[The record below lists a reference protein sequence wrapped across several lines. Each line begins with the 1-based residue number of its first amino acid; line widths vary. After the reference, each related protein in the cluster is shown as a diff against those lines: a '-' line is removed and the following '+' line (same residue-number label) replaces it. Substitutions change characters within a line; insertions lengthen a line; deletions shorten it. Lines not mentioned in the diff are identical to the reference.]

1 MGFDRPAICHNGA
14 MAKVYHMP
22 AKQPG
27 TPAGHHRGRL
37 IGIVVA
43 AVILAV
49 VLFALYLLA
58 YTDWLWF
65 GEIGLRVV
73 FWREIWS
80 RLIVGVAAA
89 AIFFAIFWGNVEI
102 ARRLSPRHRAFE
114 GIDVVEYVNE
124 RTVQAL
130 RRGGLILSAII
141 AIIVGAGASADWLLF
156 QRAVNGV
163 PFGTRDP
170 IFHHDIGFYV
180 FTLPAW
186 EAVYGLVLG
195 ALIASLVVAVIIHGA
210 LGGLVLAQQ
219 RPAPAT
225 EQPEAPR
232 GPFGRGPFVRGPGQ
246 GTVGFVVRPRSQS
259 VAHLSV
265 LLGIVIALAGS
276 GYIFKAWDL
285 LLSSGGVVAGAGY
298 TDIHAGLPGM
308 RVMMVIG
315 WALGALLI
323 ANGFWR
329 RRWRWP
335 LYGLGGW
342 VVALIVIRVIFPA
355 VVQSLIVSPNQEA
368 KESTYIGYNIA
379 ATRAAYGLDRI
390 TQTQYPL
397 TGDLNTQKLV
407 TNSGTIGN
415 IRLWDQNTL
424 LTSYGQ
430 LQQLRPYYK
439 FTTVSIDRYDVN
451 GVYRETMLA
460 PRELNIA
467 GLPSQ
472 SQTWVNQHTTYTHG
486 FGAVVSAVNQVA
498 SDGSPDFLVQ
508 DVPPTSSAPDLTIT
522 QPRIYYGLLGTT
534 YTLVDTKTAEFDYP
548 NGPANYHYTGSGG
561 IPINSFF
568 NRLAFSVRFGTIRF
582 FTSNAIEPGS
592 RIILRNNIVQRLHAA
607 APFLTLDQDPYMA
620 IANGRLY
627 WIADA
632 YTTTDRYPYSQPTGG
647 IDYIRNSVKVV
658 IDAFN
663 GSMKFYVAD
672 PTDPIIRAYEKI
684 FPGMFMPFSSMPQV
698 LLAHVRYPQDLFNVQ
713 SQMFT
718 TYHVTQPNVLY
729 SKNNQWAIPTGTS
742 LSAPTGQ
749 MEPYYV
755 IMRLPGQTRDEF
767 VQILPFV
774 PNGRPNMI
782 GWLAAQSDAPNYGRA
797 VSFAFPSNATV
808 YGPTQVEAAVNQDPT
823 VSQQLTLWGQQGS
836 HVIIGNLLVIPIED
850 SLLYVEPLYLQSSV
864 TPVPQLKRVVVFY
877 RASTSAGVTLI
888 GGQQIVA
895 MQPTLAA
902 ALTEIFG
909 TAPAAASSGSPGAS
923 TTPTTPTGPVT
934 GRVRTLI
941 AQANREF
948 QAAQAALKAGDFSG
962 YGTQIKALS
971 ATLKALQAAK

>member
-1 MGFDRPAICHNGA
+1 
-14 MAKVYHMP
+14 MAKVYQMP
-22 AKQPG
+22 AKQPRS
-27 TPAGHHRGRL
+27 PAGRHRGRL

-43 AVILAV
+43 AFILAI
-49 VLFALYLLA
+49 VLFAVYLVA

-65 GEIGLRVV
+65 GEVGLRVV

-80 RLIVGVAAA
+80 RLIVGVAAG

-130 RRGGLILSAII
+130 RAGGLILSAVI

-156 QRAVNGV
+156 QRALNGV
-163 PFGTRDP
+163 SFGVRDP

-210 LGGLVLAQQ
+210 LGGLVLTQQ
-219 RPAPAT
+219 RPTPAT
-225 EQPEAPR
+225 EQPEPPR

-246 GTVGFVVRPRSQS
+246 PSVGFVVRPRSQS

-265 LLGIVIALAGS
+265 LLGVILALAGS

-285 LLSSGGVVAGAGY
+285 LYYGSGYVAGAGY

-308 RVMMVIG
+308 RVMMVLG
-315 WALGALLI
+315 WALGALLV

-342 VVALIVIRVIFPA
+342 IVALIVIRVVFPA
-355 VVQSLIVSPNQEA
+355 VMQSLVVSPNQQS
-368 KESTYIGYNIA
+368 KESPYIAYNIA
-379 ATRAAYGLDRI
+379 ATRAAYSLDNI
-390 TQTQYPL
+390 SQNQYPL
-397 TGDLNTQKLV
+397 TGDLTTAKL
-407 TNSGTIGN
+407 TANSGTVGN
-415 IRLWDQNTL
+415 IRLWDQSTL
-424 LTSYGQ
+424 LNSYTQ
-430 LQQLRPYYK
+430 LQQLRPYYQ

-460 PRELNIA
+460 PRELNVA
-467 GLPSQ
+467 NLPSQ
-472 SQTWVNQHTTYTHG
+472 TWQNQHVIYTHG
-486 FGAVVSAVNQVA
+486 FGAVVSAVNQVG

-508 DVPPTSSAPDLTIT
+508 DMPPVSSAPDLTIT
-522 QPRIYYGLLGTT
+522 QPRIYYGLLGTD
-534 YTLVDTKTAEFDYP
+534 YTLVDTKTPEFDYP
-548 NGPANYHYTGSGG
+548 GGSSYHYAGSGG
-561 IPINSFF
+561 IPMDSFL
-568 NRLAFSVRFGTIRF
+568 NRLAFSLRFGTIRF
-582 FTSNAIEPGS
+582 FTDTAIDAHS
-592 RIILRNNIVQRLHAA
+592 RIILRNNVVQRVQTA
-607 APFLTLDQDPYMA
+607 APFLTLDQDPYMV
-620 IANGRLY
+620 IAAGRLY
-627 WIADA
+627 WIVDA
-632 YTTTDRYPYSQPTGG
+632 YTTTDRYPYSQPDGG
-647 IDYIRNSVKVV
+647 INYIRNSVKVV
-658 IDAFN
+658 IDAYN

-672 PTDPIIRAYEKI
+672 PSDPIIRAYEKI
-684 FPGMFMPFSSMPQV
+684 FPGMFTPLASMPQV
-698 LLAHVRYPQDLFNVQ
+698 LLAHIRYPEGLFDVQ
-713 SQMFT
+713 AQMFT
-718 TYHVTQPNVLY
+718 TYHVTQPDVLY
-729 SKNNQWAIPTGTS
+729 NRTNQWAIPTGTS
-742 LSAPTGQ
+742 LSGSTGQ
-749 MEPYYV
+749 MQPYYV

-797 VSFAFPSNATV
+797 VSFSFPSGATI

-836 HVIIGNLLVIPIED
+836 RVIIGNLLVIPIED
-850 SLLYVEPLYLQSSV
+850 SLLYVEPLYLQSS
-864 TPVPQLKRVVVFY
+864 TTALPQLKRVIVFY
-877 RASTSAGVTLI
+877 RASTSGGVSLI
-888 GGQQIVA
+888 GGQQVVA

-909 TAPAAASSGSPGAS
+909 GAPPAASSGTPGAP
-923 TTPTTPTGPVT
+923 TTPTTPAGPVSS
-934 GRVRTLI
+934 RVHALI
-941 AQANREF
+941 ARANSEF
-948 QAAQAALKAGDFSG
+948 AAAQAALKAGDFSG
-962 YGTQIKALS
+962 YGAQIQALA

>member
-1 MGFDRPAICHNGA
+1 
-14 MAKVYHMP
+14 MAKVYEMP
-22 AKQPG
+22 KK
-27 TPAGHHRGRL
+27 PAASKPRHHGRT
-37 IGIVVA
+37 IAI
-43 AVILAV
+43 AVAV
-49 VLFALYLLA
+49 VVLALVVFVVYLLA

-65 GEIGLRVV
+65 GEVGLRVV
-73 FWREIWS
+73 FWRQIWS
-80 RLIVGVAAA
+80 RLIVGVAAG
-89 AIFFAIFWGNVEI
+89 AIFFAIFWGNLEI

-130 RRGGLILSAII
+130 RRGGLIFSALI
-141 AIIVGAGASADWLLF
+141 AVFVGIGVSGNWLLF
-156 QRAVNGV
+156 QSAVNGV
-163 PFGTRDP
+163 AFGTRDP

-186 EAVYGLVLG
+186 QAVYGLVMG
-195 ALIASLVVAVIIHGA
+195 ALIAALVVTVIIHGVM
-210 LGGLVLAQQ
+210 GGLIQPQQ
-219 RPAPAT
+219 RPAQAF
-225 EQPEAPR
+225 EQPESAPR
-232 GPFGRGPFVRGPGQ
+232 GPFGPGGPFARSPGQ
-246 GTVGFVVRPRSQS
+246 ATVGFVVRPRRQS
-259 VAHLSV
+259 VAHISV
-265 LLGIVIALAGS
+265 LLGIILALAGA

-285 LLSSGGVVAGAGY
+285 LFASDGVVAGAGY
-298 TDIHAGLPGM
+298 TDIHAALPGM
-308 RVMMVIG
+308 RIMMVIG

-335 LYGLGGW
+335 LYGIGGW
-342 VVALIVIRVIFPA
+342 VVALIVVRVIFPA
-355 VVQSLIVSPNQEA
+355 LVQTLVVSPNQQA
-368 KESTYIGYNIA
+368 KESPYIAYNIA
-379 ATRAAYGLDRI
+379 ATRSAYGLDKI
-390 TQTQYPL
+390 NQTQYPL
-397 TGDLNTQKLV
+397 TGDLSPAKLAADP
-407 TNSGTIGN
+407 GTVGN

-430 LQQLRPYYK
+430 LQQLRPYYE
-439 FTTVSIDRYDVN
+439 FTTVGVDRYDVN

-472 SQTWVNQHTTYTHG
+472 SWVNQHVIYTHG

-508 DVPPTSSAPDLTIT
+508 NVPPTSSAPDLQIT
-522 QPRIYYGLLGTT
+522 QPRIYYGLLGTN
-534 YTLVDTKTAEFDYP
+534 YTLVDTKTGEFDYP
-548 NGPANYHYTGSGG
+548 GAPADYHYSGSGG
-561 IPINSFF
+561 IPINSFL
-568 NRLAFSVRFGTIRF
+568 NKLAFSVRFGSIRF
-582 FTSNAIEPGS
+582 FTDTAIDSHS
-592 RIILRNNIVQRLHAA
+592 RIIIRNNIVQRLHAA
-607 APFLTLDQDPYMA
+607 APFLTLDQNPYMV
-620 IANGRLY
+620 IANGKLY

-632 YTTTDRYPYSQPTGG
+632 YTTTDRYPYSQPDGS
-647 IDYIRNSVKVV
+647 INYIRNSVKVV
-658 IDAFN
+658 IDAYT
-663 GSMKFYVAD
+663 GHMTFYVAD
-672 PTDPIIRAYEKI
+672 PTDPVIRTYEKI
-684 FPGMFMPFSSMPQV
+684 FPGMFTPLSRMPQV
-698 LLAHVRYPQDLFNVQ
+698 LLAHIRYPQDLFNVQ

-742 LSAPTGQ
+742 LSGASGQ

-774 PNGRPNMI
+774 PNDRPNMI
-782 GWLAAQSDAPNYGRA
+782 GWLAARSDMPDYGQA

-823 VSQQLTLWGQQGS
+823 VSQQLTLWNQQGS
-836 HVIIGNLLVIPIED
+836 HVIIGNLLVIPIAD
-850 SLLYVEPLYLQSSV
+850 SLLYVEPLYLQSTV

-877 RASTSAGVTLI
+877 RASTSAGVTEI
-888 GGQQIVA
+888 GGQQQVA

-909 TAPAAASSGSPGAS
+909 AAPAAAASGTPGA
-923 TTPTTPTGPVT
+923 PTTPTVVTGPVSS
-934 GRVRTLI
+934 RVKSLI
-941 AQANREF
+941 AQANSEF

-962 YGTQIKALS
+962 YGAQISALQ
-971 ATLKALQAAK
+971 ATLKTLQGAK